1 MVVSIDLEAR
11 LSAYRD
17 KVEESLEELVNKEM
31 AGPSAEAMAMA
42 RTVLM
47 AGGKRWRPVLTL
59 LAHEAAG
66 GEPPEGDGGPPCAP
80 DGMGRAK
87 WMGMGR
93 TSRLSIE

>member
-1 MVVSIDLEAR
+1 MSLDLEAR
-11 LSAYRD
+11 LSAYREM
-17 KVEESLEELVNKEM
+17 VESRLEELVNKEM

-66 GEPPEGDGGPPCAP
+66 GKISDEIMELAL
-80 DGMGRAK
+80 AF
-87 WMGMGR
+87 
-93 TSRLSIE
+93 

>member
-1 MVVSIDLEAR
+1 MVESRLEQ
-11 LSAYRD
+11 
-17 KVEESLEELVNKEM
+17 LVNKEM

-66 GEPPEGDGGPPCAP
+66 GKISDEIMIWQQMSMKAQEVCDGLGI
-80 DGMGRAK
+80 K
-87 WMGMGR
+87 KV
-93 TSRLSIE
+93 SQFL